1 MIEVV
6 FTKDYATYKAKDT
19 AFFKKNLVSMLLK
32 VGAVKIK
39 DKKKVKK

>member
-1 MIEVV
+1 MLEVV
-6 FTKDYATYKAKDT
+6 FTKDYGNHKAKDT

-32 VGAVKIK
+32 VGVVKIK